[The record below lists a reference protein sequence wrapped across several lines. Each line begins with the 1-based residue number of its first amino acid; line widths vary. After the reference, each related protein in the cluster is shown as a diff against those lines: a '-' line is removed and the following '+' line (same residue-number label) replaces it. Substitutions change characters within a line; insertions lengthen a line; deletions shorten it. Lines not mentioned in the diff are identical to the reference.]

1 MRKMQMYYI
10 IDSSEEM
17 IGARIGTVNA
27 SLEESYPLLREIEEQ
42 LDSDI
47 LLRVMN
53 YGTWASWHEDKP
65 THVNIPEEEEFITME
80 ALVIDGGLTDRLIDE
95 EGNNDW
101 GW

>member
-1 MRKMQMYYI
+1 
-10 IDSSEEM
+10 M
-17 IGARIGTVNA
+17 IGARIGPVNA

-53 YGTWASWHEDKP
+53 CGTWASWNEDKP
-65 THVNIPEEEEFITME
+65 THVNIPEEEEFITMG
-80 ALVIDGGLTDRLIDE
+80 ASVIDGGLTDGLIDE